1 MMSVEVTVVPQCRV
15 GLAPAASLK
24 AARSG
29 SWSDHL
35 ASAAGGDR
43 RIPSLACGHD
53 RVKLT
58 QQRGSDGGVGLATVE
73 LVLSAAVTIQVLGV
87 SFVTVGAAGST
98 LGTCLLYTSPSPRDR
113 QKSR

>member
-43 RIPSLACGHD
+43 RIPFLSCGHD

-73 LVLSAAVTIQVLGV
+73 LVL
-87 SFVTVGAAGST
+87 GAAGQVGELRGIDRVGL
-98 LGTCLLYTSPSPRDR
+98 LGSPDR
-113 QKSR
+113 PPSSRTQSGPSL